1 MLLGI
6 LFQRFVSEH
15 VSSLVIE
22 REDFLGVCLSCSL
35 RRGIAG
41 NKIRGNVM

>member
-1 MLLGI
+1 MLLEI
-6 LFQRFVSEH
+6 LFQRFASEH

-22 REDFLGVCLSCSL
+22 MEDFWGLGLSCSL
-35 RRGIAG
+35 RHGIAG